1 MFKKRVTICA
11 VFFILLSIAGCAKG
25 FDRDSVVK
33 VARKNNMKAVMLAGF
48 ERKYNGG
55 SSQEGEEAYYYVA
68 KDSEE
73 ANYVYKKY
81 LGLEENDN
89 VTLKGFVGCN
99 DETFMDYCLFTAAD
113 KDSANKL
120 YDEYSAYFKEDDP
133 VISSGKKSG
142 YEYTIGYISSKDDPG
157 NVRYFG
163 LYKKGKAVFV
173 LYAITD
179 TAQEREY
186 MESVLKDLG
195 FISPMTL
202 LSKKQ

>member
-113 KDSANKL
+113 NESANKL
-120 YDEYSAYFKEDDP
+120 YDEFVEYCKEDDP
-133 VISSGKKSG
+133 VISSGKKGG
-142 YEYTIGYISSKDDPG
+142 YIYTIGYISSKDAPG
-157 NVRYFG
+157 KMQYFG
-163 LYKKGKAVFV
+163 IYKKGKTVFV
-173 LYAITD
+173 ISANAD
-179 TAQEREY
+179 TAEERER
-186 MESVLKDLG
+186 MESVFKGLG
-195 FISPMTL
+195 LISPLTL
-202 LSKKQ
+202 LSK